1 LERLLAGALPEVEAA
16 VRGLARR
23 HALSSDERDEF
34 AAEVK
39 LALVDRDYAILAQ
52 FKGRSSL
59 RTFLTTV
66 VQRLFIDYR
75 RHLWGRWHSSAEAK
89 RLGPT
94 AERLELLIYRDG
106 LSVSDACQR
115 INSAR
120 GSGGDT
126 IDVEALARRLP
137 RRQRVRVESVG
148 SADDVGNVVKDS
160 PSHDN
165 PHDLV
170 ADAQAVSLCRAAI
183 SRAMARIPA
192 HDRVFLRLRYEDGLS
207 VAAIARMSSLDQK
220 ELYRRLERLLKGIR
234 LDLAAEGIGWS
245 EVSRLVELGLC
256 DFALLDE
263 RGPRDQDNAS
273 GRPSIV
279 EAES

>member
-1 LERLLAGALPEVEAA
+1 
-16 VRGLARR
+16 
-23 HALSSDERDEF
+23 
-34 AAEVK
+34 
-39 LALVDRDYAILAQ
+39 
-52 FKGRSSL
+52 
-59 RTFLTTV
+59 
-66 VQRLFIDYR
+66 
-75 RHLWGRWHSSAEAK
+75 
-89 RLGPT
+89 
-94 AERLELLIYRDG
+94 
-106 LSVSDACQR
+106 
-115 INSAR
+115 
-120 GSGGDT
+120 
-126 IDVEALARRLP
+126 
-137 RRQRVRVESVG
+137 
-148 SADDVGNVVKDS
+148 
-160 PSHDN
+160 
-165 PHDLV
+165 
-170 ADAQAVSLCRAAI
+170 
-183 SRAMARIPA
+183 MARIPA